1 MALRIILSACVL
13 IMLAACEPDAAMPG
27 AGKAVTAADQKTSA
41 DIHAALLTPGSDA
54 LYAVEADAPATDEG
68 WAAAQAAAAKV
79 IEGAALMQT
88 GHRPAGRPDWIR
100 ISKAVEDAAKRAQ
113 DAVRKKDIDALAAA
127 DGDFTAQ
134 CEDCHNA
141 FRDAEGHG
149 MMSDPAR

>member
-1 MALRIILSACVL
+1 
-13 IMLAACEPDAAMPG
+13 MLAACEPDAAMPG

-100 ISKAVEDAAKRAQ
+100 ISKAVEDAARRAQ